1 MSGNNDISKP
11 PLVALTGGI
20 GSGKSTALAAFA
32 RLGASVLDCDS
43 VVHDLLRRADVRE
56 QVSTRLGIGVIDTG
70 EAGRSMLAA
79 AVFDDADK
87 LDQLEAILHPLV
99 AKEIEGWFASDP
111 VASSPLAVVEIQLLF
126 EAGLEDMFD
135 ARILVTATAASRR
148 ERMSERMAPE
158 EFDKRL
164 ARQLPEEV
172 KSRSCE
178 YRYENAAGPD
188 DLESF
193 VRDTFEILS
202 TKPEQAE

>member
-1 MSGNNDISKP
+1 
-11 PLVALTGGI
+11 
-20 GSGKSTALAAFA
+20 
-32 RLGASVLDCDS
+32 
-43 VVHDLLRRADVRE
+43 
-56 QVSTRLGIGVIDTG
+56 
-70 EAGRSMLAA
+70 
-79 AVFDDADK
+79 
-87 LDQLEAILHPLV
+87 
-99 AKEIEGWFASDP
+99 
-111 VASSPLAVVEIQLLF
+111 
-126 EAGLEDMFD
+126 
-135 ARILVTATAASRR
+135 
-148 ERMSERMAPE
+148 MAPE